1 MTLDEMVLVPAAVA
15 VVAID
20 VYKLAASRAGMD
32 VVLDR

>member
-15 VVAID
+15 VVAINIHR
-20 VYKLAASRAGMD
+20 LAASRAGMD